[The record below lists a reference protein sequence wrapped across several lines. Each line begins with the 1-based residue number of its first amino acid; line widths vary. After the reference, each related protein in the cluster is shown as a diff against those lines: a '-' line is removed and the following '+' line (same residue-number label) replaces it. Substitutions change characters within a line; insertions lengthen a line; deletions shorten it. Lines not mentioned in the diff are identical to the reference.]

1 MFLLGDPAVKLFGAT
16 AADVRINDQDLALQ
30 SLDGRLVTAQSD
42 SFAIRVIVRNTGLA
56 RSDSL
61 RLKLVRTSPASVK
74 TYFKKFPPVFNQD
87 TLLFKLVGQNREDAG
102 SNQFQVTL
110 DDDQQWPESDETNNT
125 ATLAALIPLNGTQN
139 LYPVRYAVIPQQ
151 TVELVWQN
159 ANLTTESERDYLLQV
174 DTTATFSSPF
184 LINRTVRGKVLLRQN
199 LTLIAQDSL
208 TYYWRTRL
216 TNPTADESS
225 EWSVFSFTHLKTASP
240 GWGQF
245 SLTQKT
251 EGTLINLEPR
261 SNGIEFTRR
270 ELDVQVNTY
279 GGSYPFAPASSLKI
293 DNLEYNTT
301 RRPCRNNT
309 LNLVAFDKTTLVPY
323 LALDVNFF
331 DSRVCGREP
340 QVINS
345 FSPAEMVSPTGTD
358 LIHYISNVALS
369 DSVLLFTIGDADY
382 TSWPIEAKSKLAE
395 FGISPTM
402 WDMLEK
408 GEPLAILGRKGAS
421 PGTARVFRATT
432 TPLAEQPLFVGATLT
447 GKATDGKIISPRI
460 GPAARWRQLR
470 KAVRTADAVDKTEL
484 TVYAISTT
492 GARTQVAAGGQA
504 LFDLSTVSATE
515 FPFLQLE
522 YNTRDSINLSAAQL
536 HYWMVDYDPVPEGII
551 AFRKIANSIT
561 VQEGQPLSVM
571 LGFANI
577 STTAFTDSLQVE
589 TFQRSP
595 LNTFFKTQK
604 IKGPNAGDTTFF
616 QVPMVTK
623 GQVGTHTFGA
633 TVNPRLRPEVYYEN
647 NQIEFINRFQVL
659 RDRIAPVLDV
669 QVDGRWPVNRDFISP
684 NPVFQIELRD
694 ENPFLLKE
702 DTLGVNLFWQ
712 PPCSTA
718 NCAFQRV
725 PVRSEWI
732 TWSRQTATDA
742 YRVTFRPQRLAD
754 GLHGFRFELS
764 DASGNLA
771 GGQPYEIELQ
781 VEADE
786 STIFQPP
793 YPNPST
799 GSFTFQC
806 QVSGVE
812 APQMARL
819 QIRSLDGRLIRD
831 FQSANLSNLAIGT
844 NAFTWDGLDAQGNPL
859 RSGLFL
865 YIWTVE
871 TATQMFTTQGKLSL
885 IR

>member
-1 MFLLGDPAVKLFGAT
+1 
-16 AADVRINDQDLALQ
+16 
-30 SLDGRLVTAQSD
+30 
-42 SFAIRVIVRNTGLA
+42 
-56 RSDSL
+56 
-61 RLKLVRTSPASVK
+61 
-74 TYFKKFPPVFNQD
+74 
-87 TLLFKLVGQNREDAG
+87 
-102 SNQFQVTL
+102 
-110 DDDQQWPESDETNNT
+110 
-125 ATLAALIPLNGTQN
+125 
-139 LYPVRYAVIPQQ
+139 
-151 TVELVWQN
+151 
-159 ANLTTESERDYLLQV
+159 
-174 DTTATFSSPF
+174 
-184 LINRTVRGKVLLRQN
+184 
-199 LTLIAQDSL
+199 
-208 TYYWRTRL
+208 
-216 TNPTADESS
+216 
-225 EWSVFSFTHLKTASP
+225 
-240 GWGQF
+240 
-245 SLTQKT
+245 
-251 EGTLINLEPR
+251 
-261 SNGIEFTRR
+261 
-270 ELDVQVNTY
+270 
-279 GGSYPFAPASSLKI
+279 
-293 DNLEYNTT
+293 
-301 RRPCRNNT
+301 
-309 LNLVAFDKTTLVPY
+309 
-323 LALDVNFF
+323 
-331 DSRVCGREP
+331 
-340 QVINS
+340 
-345 FSPAEMVSPTGTD
+345 
-358 LIHYISNVALS
+358 
-369 DSVLLFTIGDADY
+369 
-382 TSWPIEAKSKLAE
+382 
-395 FGISPTM
+395 
-402 WDMLEK
+402 
-408 GEPLAILGRKGAS
+408 
-421 PGTARVFRATT
+421 
-432 TPLAEQPLFVGATLT
+432 
-447 GKATDGKIISPRI
+447 
-460 GPAARWRQLR
+460 
-470 KAVRTADAVDKTEL
+470 
-484 TVYAISTT
+484 
-492 GARTQVAAGGQA
+492 
-504 LFDLSTVSATE
+504 
-515 FPFLQLE
+515 
-522 YNTRDSINLSAAQL
+522 
-536 HYWMVDYDPVPEGII
+536 
-551 AFRKIANSIT
+551 
-561 VQEGQPLSVM
+561 
-571 LGFANI
+571 
-577 STTAFTDSLQVE
+577 
-589 TFQRSP
+589 
-595 LNTFFKTQK
+595 
-604 IKGPNAGDTTFF
+604 
-616 QVPMVTK
+616 
-623 GQVGTHTFGA
+623 VGTHTFGA

-732 TWSRQTATDA
+732 TWSKQTATDA